1 MKSSVQISYLNHFL
15 VEQTTFPYAETLFTR
30 FLRISVS
37 VDLWKV
43 YIVYVRLARYS
54 AFIWGKRI
62 TNTQQLQDALT
73 QHLWL
78 EMSSSKLMSL
88 LYNMLVKTRI
98 AVISG
103 PNTSNS
109 LKAEKLLRH
118 GKNNKRW
125 IICARCTNVQ
135 FRYHLRML
143 KLFGR
148 ITKLLRT
155 L

>member
-54 AFIWGKRI
+54 ALIWGKRI

-125 IICARCTNVQ
+125 THCVVSTIERSSSRLKTLSRSGASST
-135 FRYHLRML
+135 HLR
-143 KLFGR
+143 
-148 ITKLLRT
+148 TS
-155 L
+155 